1 MGLKARIIAGT
12 HRSRLF
18 ELGAFPTTRP
28 TKDRVKEALFNQ
40 LEPLS
45 QYHAVCDC
53 FAGVGSLS
61 FEAASRGALN
71 IFSIEKAKEPFRLL
85 SQNKTNL
92 GLNITCLHED
102 SLTFLKKTDQTFD
115 LILLDPP
122 YDSSLMIQA
131 MDLIHD
137 KKRLNQN
144 GVIACLHDHPFEHKN
159 FMMLKQ
165 KKYGKTYVSL
175 WKEPV

>member
-18 ELGAFPTTRP
+18 ELGAFPHTRP

-40 LEPLS
+40 LTPLS
-45 QYHAVCDC
+45 QYHSVCDC

-61 FEAASRGALN
+61 FEAASRGASN
-71 IFSIEKAKEPFRLL
+71 ITCIEKERDTFALL
-85 SQNKTNL
+85 HQNKTLLNL
-92 GLNITCLHED
+92 NLTLVQED
-102 SLTFLKKTDQTFD
+102 SLAFLKNTTASFD

-122 YDSSLMIQA
+122 YESSLIIEA
-131 MDLIHD
+131 LDLIHHNQ
-137 KKRLNQN
+137 RLNKG
-144 GVIACLHDHPFEHKN
+144 GVIACLHDTPFKHKN
-159 FMMLKQ
+159 FRMLKQ